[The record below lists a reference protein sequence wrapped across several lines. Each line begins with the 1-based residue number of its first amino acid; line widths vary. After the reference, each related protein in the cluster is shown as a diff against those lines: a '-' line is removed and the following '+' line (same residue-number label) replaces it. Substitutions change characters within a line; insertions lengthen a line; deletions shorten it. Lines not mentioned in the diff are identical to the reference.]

1 MAAKKET
8 HSEEVSIIS
17 GGVKLEGNLYSE
29 GNVRIDGNVVGNVT
43 VNGNLTVG
51 DGSEIKG
58 EIKAK
63 NVTVSGKIEGEIK
76 ATNIVMGGRLEG
88 KVTASDS
95 LRLEAK
101 CVLKGDLITRKL
113 IIEEGA
119 LFDGYS
125 SMNNTN
131 RSAHVKHDNDGE

>member
-1 MAAKKET
+1 MAVKKET

-43 VNGNLTVG
+43 VNGNLT
-51 DGSEIKG
+51 IG
-58 EIKAK
+58 ENSQIQ
-63 NVTVSGKIEGEIK
+63 GELK
-76 ATNIVMGGRLEG
+76 ATNIVMGGKLEG
-88 KVTASDS
+88 KVSASES

-101 CVLKGDLITRKL
+101 CVLKGDLITRRL

-125 SMNNTN
+125 SMNNNSGHTVHN
-131 RSAHVKHDNDGE
+131 SE